1 VTVGVPM
8 LTTELETV
16 DFDPELARLT
26 PNNAAPA
33 PAATMAAS
41 TIHFLWLPDPILA
54 VVGVIS
60 PDLAVPCAGVV
71 SVISPDFGMA
81 CGTACGALGGVA

>member
-1 VTVGVPM
+1 M

-16 DFDPELARLT
+16 DFDPEVARVT
-26 PNNAAPA
+26 PANAAPA

-41 TIHFLWLPDPILA
+41 TIHFLWLPDPIWV

-60 PDLAVPCAGVV
+60 PDLAVPCAGAVC
-71 SVISPDFGMA
+71 VISPDFGVV
-81 CGTACGALGGVA
+81 CGTVSRVLCVVA